1 MYDLPGGGGS
11 KFQAGHPD
19 LSLEPLDGGTATGT
33 YATAKMCLLVVV
45 KRLGILGVT
54 FVRHKKF
61 MTATATFLPIYA
73 QAATDAQ
80 AANSRAGPPEKG
92 QTESSAMK
100 KVPSLK
106 KKLKQKYTTHH

>member
-1 MYDLPGGGGS
+1 
-11 KFQAGHPD
+11 
-19 LSLEPLDGGTATGT
+19 
-33 YATAKMCLLVVV
+33 
-45 KRLGILGVT
+45 
-54 FVRHKKF
+54 

-106 KKLKQKYTTHH
+106 K